1 MQGVEETLLFKH
13 VQLLNNNLNYLKIHY
28 SCTDDYLSSGRLVY
42 LACSSTP
49 AMEHLVIVVD
59 IIVVAPSST
68 DHGNKSL
75 FDLIISKELSERLV
89 GLQNT
94 PATKCVTIVTDNTY
108 IKFDYTVHSRK
119 DLYF

>member
-1 MQGVEETLLFKH
+1 MVFKH
-13 VQLLNNNLNYLKIHY
+13 AQFSYNNLKSDLKNPLF
-28 SCTDDYLSSGRLVY
+28 CTDDYLSNGRLIS
-42 LACSSTP
+42 LACSSIP
-49 AMEHLVIVVD
+49 AMDHLVIVVD

-94 PATKCVTIVTDNTY
+94 PATKYVTIVTGNTY
-108 IKFDYTVHSRK
+108 INIW
-119 DLYF
+119 LYSAFED

>member
-1 MQGVEETLLFKH
+1 M
-13 VQLLNNNLNYLKIHY
+13 II
-28 SCTDDYLSSGRLVY
+28 SGCLVY
-42 LACSSTP
+42 FACSSIP
-49 AMEHLVIVVD
+49 AVDHLVIVVD
-59 IIVVAPSST
+59 IIVVVAPSST

-94 PATKCVTIVTDNTY
+94 PATKCVTIVTDSTY
-108 IKFDYTVHSRK
+108 IKFGYTVHSRK